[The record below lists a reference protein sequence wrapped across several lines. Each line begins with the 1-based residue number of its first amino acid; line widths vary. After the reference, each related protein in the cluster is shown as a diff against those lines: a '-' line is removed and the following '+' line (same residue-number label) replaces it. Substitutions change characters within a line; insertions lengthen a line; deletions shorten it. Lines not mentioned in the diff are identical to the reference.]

1 MLTQI
6 DREELREKLN
16 HPKNTVVVEAL
27 PPEQYRDGHLPGA
40 LNIPPDQLR
49 NLAPELIPRK
59 DMEVVVYCAGPTCRA
74 SDEVARTLAAMG
86 YSNVRHYAGGKS
98 DWKKADLPIVRERRD
113 AA

>member
-16 HPKNTVVVEAL
+16 HPKNTVVIEAL
-27 PPEQYRDGHLPGA
+27 PPEQYREAHLPGA

-49 NLAPELIPRK
+49 RLAPELIPKK
-59 DMEVVVYCAGPTCRA
+59 DQEIVVYCAGPTCQA
-74 SDEVARTLAAMG
+74 SYQVAHELAAIG

-98 DWKKADLPIVRERRD
+98 DWMAADLPIVREQP